1 MRNNKRKRGRRKDC
15 GYLFRKTVM
24 EVVIAETT
32 NNYPQEGMQKS
43 VEALTGGGRMRRSNT
58 KKRKSFGNLV
68 ATELFERNL
77 LTKTT
82 KSPNIRKEIGKQ
94 KEKP

>member
-43 VEALTGGGRMRRSNT
+43 VEALTGGGRMRLSNT
-58 KKRKSFGNLV
+58 RQFSCNG
-68 ATELFERNL
+68 TFERNL

>member
-58 KKRKSFGNLV
+58 KKFWQFSCNG
-68 ATELFERNL
+68 TFERNL
-77 LTKTT
+77 LTETT